1 MNESI
6 KVLLVDD
13 EDQFRATTKRILDK
27 RGFETLAAATGEQAL
42 TMIKEKPDVV
52 ILDIKMPGI
61 SGHEVLKEIKKI
73 SPETPVIMLTGHGAL
88 PSAEKAKDQGAFDYL
103 SKPCSMD
110 LLASRI
116 TDAYRQSGHDIGNGD
131 SEKLVRDV
139 MIPISAYSTLAENA
153 TLKDAVATLKQ
164 SYLGRDNTS
173 SLTESGHNSL
183 LVLSS
188 SGKMLGVLAIE
199 DIFNAVVPAYLSA
212 PKPSTA
218 DSIQYSPM
226 FWRGILCA
234 QLAQNANTRLKDI
247 MSPAPLTIDADANL
261 MEAVY
266 SMLQNETG
274 RLAVTDQG
282 EVLGIIRKQDIL
294 FEMGRILKE

>member
-116 TDAYRQSGHDIGNGD
+116 TDAYRQSGHDAGNGD

>member
-73 SPETPVIMLTGHGAL
+73 SPDTPVIMLTGHGAL
-88 PSAEKAKDQGAFDYL
+88 PSAERAKDQGAFDYL

-116 TDAYRQSGHDIGNGD
+116 TDAYRQSGHDAGNGD